1 MLDICLVDLLEILR
15 RRIGNRPVIINSGY
29 RCPDYNTKAGGVPA
43 SYHLY
48 GMAADIRVPG
58 MTPAEVIK
66 YALDVGFL
74 GLGLYAAFCHLDIR
88 HTLYQ
93 WEG

>member
-29 RCPDYNTKAGGVPA
+29 RCPDYNTKAGGVPT

-58 MTPAEVIK
+58 MAPAEVIK

-74 GLGLYAAFCHLDIR
+74 GLGLYVAFCHLDIR

>member
-15 RRIGNRPVIINSGY
+15 SRIGNRPVIINSGY
-29 RCPDYNTKAGGVPA
+29 RCPDYNMKAGGVSA

-58 MTPAEVIK
+58 MAPVEVIK
-66 YALDVGFL
+66 HALDAGFL